1 MRVAKIFRGFP
12 VKSRI
17 LGVHASCIATL
28 FSGDMRPDRLRVV
41 IAVDFSVCADAAV
54 GDWSTVLLPRTSV
67 IDLVH
72 VMELAADASLE
83 GRTLATSPSML
94 AWATAELDK
103 RLGILRELGFV
114 CAAQALRGSPD
125 RQLIQF
131 VRDRGA
137 DLLLMG
143 ARGRGESPNSLGSIA
158 ASVLRS
164 GPCPILF
171 VPVVRRTP
179 PF

>member
-1 MRVAKIFRGFP
+1 MRVAQIFRGVP
-12 VKSRI
+12 GESRI

-28 FSGDMRPDRLRVV
+28 FSGDMRTGRLQVV
-41 IAVDFSVCADAAV
+41 IAVDFSVCADAAIS
-54 GDWSTVLLPRTSV
+54 DWLAVLLPRTSV

-72 VMELAADASLE
+72 VMELAADASFE

-94 AWATAELDK
+94 AWTTAELDK
-103 RLGILRELGFV
+103 RLGILRELGFP
-114 CAAQALRGSPD
+114 CAAQMLRGSPD

-131 VRDRGA
+131 VCDRGA
-137 DLLLMG
+137 DLLVMG
-143 ARGRGESPNSLGSIA
+143 ARGRGESPSALGSIA

-171 VPVVRRTP
+171 VPIVRRTP
-179 PF
+179 L